1 MRLPAGDKAQNER
14 NLAIRRADDENVK
27 KARQNDMSGSIR
39 LQSPNGTWW
48 TLTVDDSGNVSGTS

>member
-1 MRLPAGDKAQNER
+1 MRLPAGDKAQDER

>member
-14 NLAIRRADDENVK
+14 NQAIRKADDENVK
-27 KARQNDMSGSIR
+27 KDRRNDINGSIR
-39 LQSPNGTWW
+39 LRSPNGTWW

>member
-27 KARQNDMSGSIR
+27 KARQNDISGSIR